1 MFRGALGRGGFGIEV
16 DLLEVTDQLVDSS
29 MCFLPIIMGRST
41 VTRPKKRRYARFCFY
56 WLPVQNC

>member
-41 VTRPKKRRYARFCFY
+41 VTRPQKKTVC
-56 WLPVQNC
+56 